1 MKPIPMN
8 QQKNRGFALIEVM
21 VAALVLT
28 VGCLAFLKLQRLGI
42 QYAFNDYA
50 RSQGVAIAQGFTE
63 KLRSNTPFVN
73 AADLQYGDIKS
84 NASLSGTLPQ
94 ENANCE
100 ADTPGIACAKALL
113 DYHRYL
119 TAQQMK
125 TFIKGKSKLCYRK
138 HPSIKGSLRLTFM
151 WVDNSSTQK
160 AKETFDSIECPESFT
175 AQLGEDIIDSSVTIY
190 AQL

>member
-1 MKPIPMN
+1 MKPLN
-8 QQKNRGFALIEVM
+8 QQYSHGFALIEVM

-28 VGCLAFLKLQRLGI
+28 VGCLAFLKLQRIGV

-63 KLRSNTPFVN
+63 KLRSNTPFIH
-73 AADLQYGDIKS
+73 ADDLQYGNIKS
-84 NASLSGTLPQ
+84 YTTLSGVFPQ
-94 ENANCE
+94 ENANCQ

-125 TFIKGKSKLCYRK
+125 AFIKGKSKLCYRK

-151 WVDNSSTQK
+151 WVDSSSSKKVQK
-160 AKETFDSIECPESFT
+160 TFDSIECPESFT
-175 AQLGEDIIDSSVTIY
+175 AQLDKDITDSSVTIY